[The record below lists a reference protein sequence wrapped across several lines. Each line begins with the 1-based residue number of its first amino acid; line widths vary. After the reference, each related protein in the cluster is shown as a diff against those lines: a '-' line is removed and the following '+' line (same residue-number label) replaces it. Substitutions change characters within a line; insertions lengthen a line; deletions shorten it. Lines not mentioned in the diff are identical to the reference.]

1 MGIFSTF
8 NLVTTLYYGIALR
21 IKLSWYSRK
30 KRKKKK
36 MIKNFL
42 VNKLEKEKYTGK
54 NIEKMAENYL
64 KIGEIFFDQKNMR
77 TAFRFNRLLIPK
89 KTKNKS
95 KN

>member
-1 MGIFSTF
+1 MGIFSIF
-8 NLVTTLYYGIALR
+8 NLITTLYYGIALR

-36 MIKNFL
+36 MIKTFI
-42 VNKLEKEKYTGK
+42 VKKLEKEKYTEK
-54 NIEKMAENYL
+54 NIEKIAENFL

-77 TAFRFNRLLIPK
+77 TAFRVNRLLVPK
-89 KTKNKS
+89 KTRSKS

>member
-8 NLVTTLYYGIALR
+8 NLITTLYYGIALR

-42 VNKLEKEKYTGK
+42 VNKLEKERYTRK
-54 NIEKMAENYL
+54 NIEKIAENYL

-77 TAFRFNRLLIPK
+77 TAFRVNRLLIPK
-89 KTKNKS
+89 KTKSENK
-95 KN
+95 N

>member
-8 NLVTTLYYGIALR
+8 NLITTLYYGFTLR

-30 KRKKKK
+30 KRRKKK
-36 MIKNFL
+36 MIRTFL
-42 VNKLEKEKYTGK
+42 INKLGKEKYTEK
-54 NIEKMAENYL
+54 NIEKIAENYL

-77 TAFRFNRLLIPK
+77 TAFRINRLLVTK